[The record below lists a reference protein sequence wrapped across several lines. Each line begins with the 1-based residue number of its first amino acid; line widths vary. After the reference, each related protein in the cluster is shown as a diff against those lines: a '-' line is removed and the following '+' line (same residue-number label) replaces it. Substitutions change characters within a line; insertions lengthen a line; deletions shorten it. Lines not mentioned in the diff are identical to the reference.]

1 MMRRCCLALGLLL
14 VGSLSWAHA
23 AAAGSR
29 AEARPAAVHTQ
40 TRDLRP
46 VEKFAP
52 GPPAARDLSPELI
65 KKTIQRYLE
74 GEWGARVKAVQ
85 VILLEP
91 SDPVKL
97 PAGVIEL
104 QVVPSASDEGL
115 GRRMFH
121 LAVRT
126 NGKPWNMIDALADVA
141 AMIDAVVPSRYLKAE
156 EIVGAEDLTTSRIR
170 IPDLNHPF
178 IIDPEEAIGM
188 SAARPLQADLP
199 LRPAFL
205 KKPFLVKKGDRVMIE
220 ARRGG
225 LSIQTS
231 GVTKSSGQVGQ
242 FIMVANLDSGRELR
256 AKVVA
261 PGLVQVE
268 F

>member
-1 MMRRCCLALGLLL
+1 MMRFCSVAVVVLL
-14 VGSLSWAHA
+14 VAHLSCAQGAGA
-23 AAAGSR
+23 ASR
-29 AEARPAAVHTQ
+29 AQARSAAVHTQ

-46 VEKFAP
+46 VEKVSP
-52 GPPAARDLSPELI
+52 DPPATRDLSPDFI

-74 GEWGARVKAVQ
+74 GEWGTRVKTVQ

-91 SDPVKL
+91 SDALKL

-121 LAVRT
+121 IAVRT
-126 NGKPWNMIDALADVA
+126 NGRPWSTIEALTDVS

-156 EIVGAEDLTTSRIR
+156 EIMGAEDLTTSRIR
-170 IPDLNHPF
+170 VTDLKHPF

-188 SAARPLQADLP
+188 SAARPLSAGLP

-242 FIMVANLDSGRELR
+242 FVMVANLDSGRELR

-261 PGLVQVE
+261 PGLVQVD